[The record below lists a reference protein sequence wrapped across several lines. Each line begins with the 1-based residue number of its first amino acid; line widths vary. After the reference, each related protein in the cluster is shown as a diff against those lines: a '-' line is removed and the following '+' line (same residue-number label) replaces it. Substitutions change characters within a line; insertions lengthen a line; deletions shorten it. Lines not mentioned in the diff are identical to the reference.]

1 MFMLQPVNL
10 DLIDI
15 KIYNLTSIQRTS
27 DDVVILDNQD
37 LGQMS
42 ISLHLI
48 FTKVEVSYNILQ
60 NEL

>member
-1 MFMLQPVNL
+1 MLQPVNL
-10 DLIDI
+10 DLTDI